1 MIRNR
6 LPIAGARR
14 ADCLKLSELTTNFKN
29 FHQKFSARRGALC
42 RLCANIQPD
51 SFNYVSGGRSTAGCR
66 ALPRTPHGDPSLR
79 LDDVTML
86 VPNDLSDCMPY
97 EYTKLD
103 AHL

>member
-51 SFNYVSGGRSTAGCR
+51 LIMFRVVARRPDVGRR
-66 ALPRTPHGDPSLR
+66 LR
-79 LDDVTML
+79 LPMATQAYV
-86 VPNDLSDCMPY
+86 
-97 EYTKLD
+97 
-103 AHL
+103 